1 MKFEEVCGRWG
12 DRRRGWKESIW
23 KDGRGG
29 AGEVNARMDCYNEG
43 VDRWG
48 NKSYKSI
55 TTPSKEKG

>member
-1 MKFEEVCGRWG
+1 MVG
-12 DRRRGWKESIW
+12 
-23 KDGRGG
+23 GG

-55 TTPSKEKG
+55 TTPSKEKGQEKGGRG